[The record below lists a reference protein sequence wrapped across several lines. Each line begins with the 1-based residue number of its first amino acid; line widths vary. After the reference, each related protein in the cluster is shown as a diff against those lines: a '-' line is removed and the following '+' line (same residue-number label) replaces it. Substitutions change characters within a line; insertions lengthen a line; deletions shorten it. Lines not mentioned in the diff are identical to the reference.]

1 MAETTHYFYLDRI
14 DNGKIKTACGTQD
27 PTDIAT
33 NAISAVSCDDC
44 LEEMGKIK
52 MGNYS
57 EPTGGAYGTPDRGMT
72 TPQKEDPAIGAHREG
87 LSGIE
92 KEMDQARRI
101 MTDHR
106 SHLLAEVRVL
116 QAQIELSRDT
126 IARIT
131 SFLGDEEAKVIY

>member
-1 MAETTHYFYLDRI
+1 MAETTHYFYLDHI

-57 EPTGGAYGTPDRGMT
+57 EPTEGAYGTPDRGMT
-72 TPQKEDPAIGAHREG
+72 IPQKEDPAVSEHAQGCMIVVKEAEATRREFRNQRDA
-87 LSGIE
+87 
-92 KEMDQARRI
+92 M
-101 MTDHR
+101 
-106 SHLLAEVRVL
+106 LAQVKIWK
-116 QAQIELSRDT
+116 QQIEISQD
-126 IARIT
+126 AIT
-131 SFLGDEEAKVIY
+131 RLNDFIGEESKVSY